1 MSLGLNNFGNQ
12 SLGLDNF
19 GNQSLGLNNLKIV
32 VSLSL
37 CVYS

>member
-12 SLGLDNF
+12 SVDLDNLE
-19 GNQSLGLNNLKIV
+19 NI

-37 CVYS
+37 RVDS